1 MKVLGMLWDNYGDQ
15 ISIPVKDCTTA
26 AIYNKRQ
33 VLRETVKVFN
43 PLGYFSRVFVHAR
56 LFLRDIWKHGLDWD
70 EIISP
75 EQIAAGK
82 T

>member
-1 MKVLGMLWDNYGDQ
+1 MLWDNYGDQ

>member
-15 ISIPVKDCTTA
+15 ISITVKDCAAA

-43 PLGYFSRVFVHAR
+43 PLGYFSRVFVHAKF
-56 LFLRDIWKHGLDWD
+56 FLRDLWKYGLDWD

-75 EQIAAGK
+75 E
-82 T
+82 